1 MITIKINVTGDRQVQ
16 TYLAKL
22 KRRTP
27 EAGDDTAARA
37 SMEMA
42 KIARSHVAPLNTGS
56 GALRRAI
63 NYRRTSGSRESQ
75 SKTWTVDTV
84 GRGRLNGSPIPKL
97 QRPQH
102 AYYQE
107 YGFAPHRVMVKNL
120 SPGWLRDDL
129 FDEFDIFDLK
139 IKVSEFTP
147 YMSYA
152 RRKVLSRIRT
162 ISNRFIGKALR
173 R

>member
-1 MITIKINVTGDRQVQ
+1 MITIKMNVTGDRQVQ

-27 EAGDDTAARA
+27 EAGDDTAAKA
-37 SMEMA
+37 CMEMA
-42 KIARSHVAPLNTGS
+42 LIARGHVAPMKSGS
-56 GALRRAI
+56 GALRQSI

-75 SKTWTVDTV
+75 SKTWTVDTI
-84 GRGRLNGSPIPKL
+84 GRGKLANSKPIPSD

-107 YGFAPHRVMVKNL
+107 YGFAPHPVHVSQL
-120 SPGWLRDDL
+120 SPGPWKDYNEEELRD
-129 FDEFDIFDLK
+129 FV
-139 IKVSEFTP
+139 KVRRNTP

-152 RRKVLSRIRT
+152 RRKVLRRIRT

-173 R
+173 K